1 MSKKNRRKRRKSK
14 HRAPNI
20 SPLTLL
26 RPRLDAL
33 LGDEAFAEKDSQAI
47 KADLDALFEGLKTYD
62 SLPVLIRAYHSAGG
76 QTQDRLDETVPGWL
90 DERGYAEPLLTL
102 LERHNIYEEGRE
114 RAVAWL
120 KAAGVDPAVFQEM
133 EQQSYFYRADAYSD
147 DSQGTIVILWYTDH
161 RRRNVRGMNFL
172 VDYNPPWEGATK
184 DIMHFPTRAPE
195 EAVREYVDFWKQRPG
210 RELVRISDAEVK
222 EKILKSL
229 EVNRREG
236 IRLPQDLIRAR
247 YHFLRHVLTLP
258 DTPETPPFTAKDFDE
273 LSRRGKSAE
282 GIMLYERTVGR
293 RVRMEDGKE
302 LLVMGDPLGEDDWL

>member
-76 QTQDRLDETVPGWL
+76 QAQDRLDEIVPGWL

-102 LERHNIYEEGRE
+102 LERYNIYEEGRE

-120 KAAGVDPAVFQEM
+120 KAAGVDPL
-133 EQQSYFYRADAYSD
+133 SSRRWNSRAISI
-147 DSQGTIVILWYTDH
+147 G
-161 RRRNVRGMNFL
+161 
-172 VDYNPPWEGATK
+172 
-184 DIMHFPTRAPE
+184 PTRIPTIPRA
-195 EAVREYVDFWKQRPG
+195 R
-210 RELVRISDAEVK
+210 S
-222 EKILKSL
+222 SSS
-229 EVNRREG
+229 G
-236 IRLPQDLIRAR
+236 IR
-247 YHFLRHVLTLP
+247 T
-258 DTPETPPFTAKDFDE
+258 T
-273 LSRRGKSAE
+273 G
-282 GIMLYERTVGR
+282 
-293 RVRMEDGKE
+293 
-302 LLVMGDPLGEDDWL
+302 GEMSGG